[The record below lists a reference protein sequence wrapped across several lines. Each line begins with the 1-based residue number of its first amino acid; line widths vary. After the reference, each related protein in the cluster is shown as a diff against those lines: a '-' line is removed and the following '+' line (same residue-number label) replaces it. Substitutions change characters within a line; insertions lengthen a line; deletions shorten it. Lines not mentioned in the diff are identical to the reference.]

1 MKDGLYLQVFA
12 VKGGQRFDV
21 KTMPMDDLGVSLFN
35 GMMEGLYKATCP
47 PEVEEDSTKE
57 D

>member
-12 VKGGQRFDV
+12 VKDGQHSDV
-21 KTMPMDDLGVSLFN
+21 KTISMNDLGVSLFN